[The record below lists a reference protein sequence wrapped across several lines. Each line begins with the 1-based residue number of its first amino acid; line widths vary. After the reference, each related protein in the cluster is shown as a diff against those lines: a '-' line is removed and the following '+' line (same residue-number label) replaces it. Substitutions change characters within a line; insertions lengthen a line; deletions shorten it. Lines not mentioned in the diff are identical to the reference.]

1 MDAVRLLEELIRF
14 DSANPFVCHET
25 DPEDPATW
33 KLEGNEIRIAEYL
46 EPLLQFAG
54 FTVRRQPVHEGPDGT
69 VYYNLLAE
77 KGLGPASILFYGH
90 MDTVTARPWLS
101 REQALTPAR
110 SIRRIDGMDREIMTG
125 LGANDMKAGLA
136 AALEA
141 LAPLEPD
148 GWRIKL
154 AFGVDEEFYST
165 GGYVLSRSDFIDDV
179 RAVIIPETG
188 DGPNTRH
195 GTGTI
200 TLGRLGRCE
209 CVIDVAG
216 TGGHGAQ
223 AHDPALVSAAAETVK
238 IAARLERLRAEY
250 QERFTFCAG
259 PMPAAEATGE
269 ISGSTF
275 VSRVE
280 AGDGSLSIPS
290 AGRILVSFQLTPG
303 VTVASRLKL
312 LEDLVAAMYASGELA
327 RVTVS
332 GEFRPV
338 RVSLR
343 QRPTPFN
350 EAFCTPADHPFTRY
364 VRGVVDET
372 VGFRAFNM
380 GWSNADENLFAM
392 ARPELPILNLSPLGR
407 DCHKADEWVELA
419 SVHELVRILHATAVR
434 FGEYLKVSR

>member
-1 MDAVRLLEELIRF
+1 MDTIRLLDELIRI
-14 DSANPFVCHET
+14 DSTNPFACRET
-25 DPEDPATW
+25 DPDDPATW
-33 KLEGNEIRIAEYL
+33 KLEGNETRIAAYL
-46 EPLLQFAG
+46 EERLREAG
-54 FTVRRQPVHEGPDGT
+54 FAVRRQPVHEGPDGT
-69 VYYNLLAE
+69 VYDNLLAE
-77 KGLGPASILFYGH
+77 KGRGPASILFYGH

-101 REQALTPAR
+101 HAQALTPVR
-110 SIRRIDGMDREIMTG
+110 EVRRLDGADREVVTG

-154 AFGVDEEFYST
+154 AFGVDEEYYSM
-165 GGYVLSRSDFIDDV
+165 GGYVLSRSDFFDDV
-179 RAVIIPETG
+179 RAVVVPETG

-195 GTGTI
+195 GPGAI

-209 CVIDVAG
+209 CVLDVPG

-223 AHDPALVSAAAETVK
+223 AHDPAHVSAAAETVK

-250 QERFTFCAG
+250 RERFTFCAG
-259 PMPAAEATGE
+259 PMPDPDATGE

-290 AGRILVSFQLTPG
+290 AGRILASFQLTPG
-303 VTVASRLKL
+303 VTVASRVKL
-312 LEDLVAAMYASGELA
+312 LDDLVAEMYASGELA
-327 RVTVS
+327 RVIVS
-332 GEFRPV
+332 GEFKPV

-343 QRPTPFN
+343 KRPTPFN
-350 EAFCTPADHPFTRY
+350 EAFCTPPDHPFTRY
-364 VRGVVDET
+364 ARGIVDAG
-372 VGFRAFNM
+372 VGFKAFNM

-392 ARPELPILNLSPLGR
+392 ARPELPILNLTPLGR
-407 DCHKADEWVELA
+407 DCHRAGEWVDMA
-419 SVHELVRILHATAVR
+419 SVRALVGLLRAAAAR
-434 FGEYLKVSR
+434 FGEYLKVNR

>member
-1 MDAVRLLEELIRF
+1 MDAVRLLEQLIQF
-14 DSANPFVCHET
+14 DSVNPFVCHET
-25 DPEDPATW
+25 DPDDPATW
-33 KLEGNEIRIAEYL
+33 KLAGNELRIAAYL
-46 EPLLQFAG
+46 EDRLREAG
-54 FTVRRQPVHEGPDGT
+54 FTVRRQPVHAGPDGT
-69 VYYNLLAE
+69 VHHNLLAE
-77 KGLGPASILFYGH
+77 KGRGPASILFYGH

-101 REQALTPAR
+101 REQALTPVR
-110 SIRRIDGMDREIMTG
+110 SIRRIDGTDREIMTG

-148 GWRIKL
+148 RWRIKL

-165 GGYVLSRSDFIDDV
+165 GGYVLSRSDFLDDV
-179 RAVIIPETG
+179 RAVVVPETG

-195 GTGTI
+195 GPGAI

-209 CVIDVAG
+209 CAIDVPG

-223 AHDPALVSAAAETVK
+223 AHDPAHVSAAAETVK

-250 QERFTFCAG
+250 RERFTFCAE
-259 PMPAAEATGE
+259 PMPDPDATGE

-303 VTVASRLKL
+303 VTVTSRLKL
-312 LEDLVAAMYASGELA
+312 LDDLVAAMYASGELA
-327 RVTVS
+327 RIKVS

-350 EAFCTPADHPFTRY
+350 EAFCTPADHPFTRF

-392 ARPELPILNLSPLGR
+392 ARPEVPILNLSPLGR

-419 SVHELVRILHATAVR
+419 SVRQLVRLLHVAAVR